1 MEDQLVQVL
10 ANTQLAAEAPRK
22 QAELDLKQARLN
34 PAYPLSLANIGK
46 HASISIEIRQAA
58 LSALRLFIENNW
70 SGENDEGN
78 VIPISDAAKE
88 QIRPIL
94 LELALSADQ
103 ERKIKTAARYVT
115 IGSAHPSV
123 APSCLPRD
131 RPARPPGPLT
141 RTTAGPVTNQLF
153 RSFAVGRI
161 ANADFPEQWPA
172 LLPRSSILSPL
183 APTTSSTALSES
195 LATLLR
201 RV

>member
-46 HASISIEIRQAA
+46 HSSISIEIRQAA

-115 IGSAHPSV
+115 VGSARSAWLLRASLET
-123 APSCLPRD
+123 APRLGLAPRTC
-131 RPARPPGPLT
+131 A
-141 RTTAGPVTNQLF
+141 AVGPVTNRLF
-153 RSFAVGRI
+153 LQFCCWSDRQRRLPRALACAAAHPARHYCHR
-161 ANADFPEQWPA
+161 NRWPA
-172 LLPRSSILSPL
+172 TWRPQSPQRPR
-183 APTTSSTALSES
+183 
-195 LATLLR
+195 
-201 RV
+201 